1 MGNLCIVNLPIGLEH
16 PKDDPREDPV
26 EMKNALY
33 RSYGMELPDLDA
45 RMMKMWL
52 LTAIITQET
61 AASGAD
67 TRKAILAPS
76 RLVSIS
82 NQHNQHNKHWRKGN
96 RTRSP
101 LIRNICVFF
110 L

>member
-45 RMMKMWL
+45 RMTEMWL
-52 LTAIITQET
+52 LTAIITQES

-76 RLVSIS
+76 RLVSIC
-82 NQHNQHNKHWRKGN
+82 NQLLNTTNTGVN
-96 RTRSP
+96 GIAIPTDEYA
-101 LIRNICVFF
+101 I
-110 L
+110 

>member
-26 EMKNALY
+26 EMKSALY
-33 RSYGMELPDLDA
+33 RTYGMELPDLDA
-45 RMMKMWL
+45 RMTEMWL

-76 RLVSIS
+76 RLVNIS
-82 NQHNQHNKHWRKGN
+82 NQLFSTTNTGIKGIAI
-96 RTRSP
+96 S
-101 LIRNICVFF
+101 
-110 L
+110 